1 MFNLPPGSMIDYPKY
16 FPADLGSSKNNV
28 RLVARL
34 NANKTYA
41 EPEIIFP
48 ETTVSPHFKQKRKV
62 KKKGFQR
69 ITRSALGQQTHRQ
82 LERKTKKLVAAAKKD
97 FKAQL
102 IKEAA
107 VKEKRRLEKVKRIKK
122 EKNDTAAF
130 RQQEDRSRKKALY
143 RRNARRVA
151 VLEPPVSSIMARI
164 LNTQPSTT
172 RRDVAI
178 STTSSTTSTSSTTTT
193 TTTTSTYEY
202 TKDRMKIAVQKL
214 SNVLRTIKEND
225 ATRQD
230 QLLEAIKRIM
240 SKQAIPL
247 NGTIVMFCRA
257 FSNVHRFDPYA
268 ITSKFP
274 HVFLNLFSSRK
285 AKERL
290 LTHLIRTFGAESEKE
305 VLLEGHEEQS
315 VKKYVRDV
323 VCSLL
328 RLQCLNVSAL
338 LNLQNSNN
346 ENYIKGGR
354 SKGGGGGTTN
364 GRRNAVEEKKIQQR
378 AKERLQLFFEWYDHH
393 KGDGPR
399 KLREEA
405 AIEIIQSRMSTHYIK
420 FETLQTKE
428 QRKLYKEINKLAISG
443 EETRQLEKRKEV
455 CARIFVG
462 AWCGCHINAVAVAAD
477 ADADAD
483 AADAAAAAAAAGA
496 VKREDSKYFKK
507 CIHRYDSLFCS
518 IFQHHPRL
526 ERMLLTSMLVS
537 FSSIPGD
544 GSMDDPLVGC
554 LKGLYNIFVLNGATL
569 LEWHRQKT
577 GTWRS
582 INALL
587 TMEEEKIMKERT
599 KLLGN
604 FFIQEETTHQKIT
617 REESEQMIL
626 EEDDENDETM
636 EKMEKM
642 GKTGKEEKQTKTI
655 VRSTMERLPTAC
667 KRAPGEVAREQ
678 RGGRKVW
685 ASSLV
690 HRPET
695 PLFANWSP
703 LEGAALTDRSKPSYP
718 KSTTIVVHDHA
729 PPKSTAHHGMS
740 AKQQMLV
747 GHYHDGSGESGQPK
761 PLKPKESKQ
770 RQRFSA
776 HRKLIEAGLPSTKQ

>member
-1 MFNLPPGSMIDYPKY
+1 M
-16 FPADLGSSKNNV
+16 
-28 RLVARL
+28 
-34 NANKTYA
+34 
-41 EPEIIFP
+41 
-48 ETTVSPHFKQKRKV
+48 
-62 KKKGFQR
+62 
-69 ITRSALGQQTHRQ
+69 
-82 LERKTKKLVAAAKKD
+82 
-97 FKAQL
+97 
-102 IKEAA
+102 
-107 VKEKRRLEKVKRIKK
+107 KEKRRLEKVKRIKK
-122 EKNDTAAF
+122 EKNNTAAF

-172 RRDVAI
+172 RRDAAI
-178 STTSSTTSTSSTTTT
+178 STTSSTSSTTTT
-193 TTTTSTYEY
+193 TTTSTSSYEY

-240 SKQAIPL
+240 FKQAIPL

-257 FSNVHRFDPYA
+257 FSNVHRFDPYT

-338 LNLQNSNN
+338 LNLQNSNS

-354 SKGGGGGTTN
+354 NKGEGGGGGGGGGGTTN
-364 GRRNAVEEKKIQQR
+364 GRRDAVEDKKLQER
-378 AKERLQLFFEWYDHH
+378 AKERLQLFFEWCNHH

-420 FETLQTKE
+420 FETLKTKE

-443 EETRQLEKRKEV
+443 DISGEETHQLEKRKEV

-462 AWCGCHINAVAVAAD
+462 AWCGCHINAVAAVADNAAD
-477 ADADAD
+477 ADNADN
-483 AADAAAAAAAAGA
+483 AADPEST
-496 VKREDSKYFKK
+496 VKREDSSKYFKK

-518 IFQHHPRL
+518 IFQHHSRL

-544 GSMDDPLVGC
+544 GSMDDPVVGC

-569 LEWHRQKT
+569 LEWHRQKL

-626 EEDDENDETM
+626 EEEDENDETM
-636 EKMEKM
+636 EKM
-642 GKTGKEEKQTKTI
+642 GKEKKQLI
-655 VRSTMERLPTAC
+655 VQSTMERLPTAC

-729 PPKSTAHHGMS
+729 PKSTAHHHRMS
-740 AKQQMLV
+740 AKQQILV
-747 GHYHDGSGESGQPK
+747 GHYHGGSGESGQPK